1 MTTPA
6 PRKGTLAL
14 GMAGMGLLGLAA
26 LLVPARLSAHLEV
39 AEGNPVQRIVV
50 EPRSLLGLPVPPW
63 GLRAQGA
70 VTWGNGREGLF
81 LAPTQPATVELQV
94 WPGLRTQVAVSPQT
108 STTGTTR
115 FDQGDREAFRAW
127 FVAVVEDQLDRLSP
141 AWEPAQRDC
150 AGLLRFAFRE
160 AWGPHTPAW
169 KERLSYTGAFVARD
183 PSPQLAG
190 PWRQAFPTPEGWQ
203 PFAKGAYLRDLA
215 CVPLSREP
223 LEGRPGDLLFFSR
236 PGARHT
242 PDHAMTFGRPDP
254 DGTPVLIYHT
264 GAEGSA
270 ASREAGDMRRVRLT
284 DLLQHPDPAFR
295 PQPENPAFLGL
306 YRWKPL
312 AE

>member
-1 MTTPA
+1 MKSA
-6 PRKGTLAL
+6 RLRWAGVALA
-14 GMAGMGLLGLAA
+14 GLVLAF
-26 LLVPARLSAHLEV
+26 LPVRLSARVEV
-39 AEGNPVQRIVV
+39 AEGNPVQRVVV
-50 EPRSLLGLPVPPW
+50 EARDLF
-63 GLRAQGA
+63 GLRVRPWHVRLAGEA
-70 VTWGNGREGLF
+70 HWGDAGSGYF
-81 LAPTQPATVELQV
+81 LAPTRPVKLTLRAWPAFTRSFAL
-94 WPGLRTQVAVSPQT
+94 SP
-108 STTGTTR
+108 SGER
-115 FDQGDREAFRAW
+115 AAFVGIDQGDREAFRRW
-127 FVAVVEDQLDRLSP
+127 FVALVEDQLERVSP

-183 PSPQLAG
+183 PGSALAG
-190 PWRQAFPTPEGWQ
+190 PWRNAFPTPEGWR

-223 LEGRPGDLLFFSR
+223 SEGQPGDLLFFSR
-236 PGARHT
+236 PGARAM

-270 ASREAGDMRRVRLT
+270 ASRDAGDLRRVRLT

-306 YRWKPL
+306 YRWKVL

>member
-1 MTTPA
+1 MNLPTPIRGRGGIGILA
-6 PRKGTLAL
+6 VTLAL
-14 GMAGMGLLGLAA
+14 VGLLLP
-26 LLVPARLSAHLEV
+26 VRLSARLEA

-50 EPRSLLGLPVPPW
+50 ETRNVLGLRVHPW
-63 GLRAQGA
+63 GLRVQGTP
-70 VTWGNGREGLF
+70 TWGDAAAGFF
-81 LAPTQPATVELQV
+81 LSPVQPVALEIRA
-94 WPGLRTQVAVSPQT
+94 WPGLRTALMVAPQT
-108 STTGTTR
+108 SEGGAST
-115 FDQGDREAFRAW
+115 FDQGDREAFRSW
-127 FVAVVEDQLDRLSP
+127 FVALVEDQLERLSP

-160 AWGPHTPAW
+160 AWGPHTTAW

-183 PSPQLAG
+183 PSLQLAG
-190 PWRQAFPTPEGWQ
+190 PWKSAFPTPEGWR
-203 PFAKGAYLRDLA
+203 PFAKGGYLRDFA
-215 CVPLSREP
+215 CVPISREP
-223 LEGRPGDLLFFSR
+223 QEGRPGDLLFFSR

-270 ASREAGDMRRVRLT
+270 TSREAGDMRRVRLT

-295 PQPENPAFLGL
+295 PQPENPAFLGC
-306 YRWKPL
+306 YRWKVL

>member
-1 MTTPA
+1 MS
-6 PRKGTLAL
+6 RFLSGKGLSTAL
-14 GMAGMGLLGLAA
+14 GAALLGLALA
-26 LLVPARLSAHLEV
+26 FLPVRHAVRVES
-39 AEGNPVQRIVV
+39 AEGNPVQRVVVDAWDGLGFRVRPWRLRIVG
-50 EPRSLLGLPVPPW
+50 ETHW
-63 GLRAQGA
+63 GQPATGY
-70 VTWGNGREGLF
+70 F
-81 LAPTQPATVELQV
+81 LAP
-94 WPGLRTQVAVSPQT
+94 RKAVSIEVSAWPAFHQT
-108 STTGTTR
+108 LTLRPMAEGLGTPGI
-115 FDQGDREAFRAW
+115 DQGDREAFRRW
-127 FVAVVEDQLDRLSP
+127 FVALVEDQLDRLSP

-150 AGLLRFAFRE
+150 AGLLRFAFHE

-169 KERLSYTGAFVARD
+169 KDRLSYTGTFVAKD
-183 PSPQLAG
+183 PSEQLAG
-190 PWRQAFPTPEGWQ
+190 PWRRAFPTPEGWR

-236 PGARHT
+236 PGARQT

-264 GAEGSA
+264 GAEGSG
-270 ASREAGDMRRVRLT
+270 ASRDAGDMRRVRLA

-306 YRWKPL
+306 FRWKVL